1 MTTTTTTRASAMLI
15 TRNIHEWKSENTC
28 YHIFILIYSAFVP
41 VLNLELDLEQV
52 FAEGEFQQE
61 TELSL

>member
-1 MTTTTTTRASAMLI
+1 MSGNRKIHAI
-15 TRNIHEWKSENTC
+15 TFF
-28 YHIFILIYSAFVP
+28 YYSAFVP
-41 VLNLELDLEQV
+41 VLNLELDLGQV